1 MRNFFVVLSL
11 YAATVASAQS
21 LPENLV
27 PTSPSPVR
35 TDLPAAPPGR
45 STVMGG
51 EIQTVDGVRDQL
63 RLKVPGGHTIT
74 VLFDER
80 TQTYQNGKKISVL
93 SLHPEDHASI
103 ETVLDGTAIFALRIH
118 LLSDLPDGH
127 LRGQVVRYDPI
138 AGELKLRV
146 DQSNQAVTVRAATGT
161 PIQRVGQVAFTKL
174 AGGPADLVAGSVVD
188 VTFKSSKAGPGI
200 ATGVNVLAV
209 PGSEFMIRGNLSFLD
224 LRAGRMTIA
233 ESPDHSIDV
242 SFDASHFPVSREL
255 HEGLTVRLATRFD
268 GSRYVATQIAVE

>member
-1 MRNFFVVLSL
+1 
-11 YAATVASAQS
+11 
-21 LPENLV
+21 
-27 PTSPSPVR
+27 
-35 TDLPAAPPGR
+35 
-45 STVMGG
+45 
-51 EIQTVDGVRDQL
+51 
-63 RLKVPGGHTIT
+63 
-74 VLFDER
+74 
-80 TQTYQNGKKISVL
+80 
-93 SLHPEDHASI
+93 
-103 ETVLDGTAIFALRIH
+103 
-118 LLSDLPDGH
+118 
-127 LRGQVVRYDPI
+127 
-138 AGELKLRV
+138 
-146 DQSNQAVTVRAATGT
+146 
-161 PIQRVGQVAFTKL
+161 VGQVAFTKL